1 MIYFRSDYS
10 LGAHPKIMQALMD
23 TNMEH
28 TDGYCLDRF
37 SDDCSEMIRQWVGK
51 PDADIYYFV
60 GGTPA
65 NTTTIS
71 AGLKPY
77 EGVIAPSTGHI
88 YVHETGSIE
97 ANGHRTFGMPT
108 PDGKLRP
115 SDIETCLLHHEDEHT
130 VIPKMVYITHP
141 TENGGVYTK
150 AELTALSQCC
160 RKHDLTLYMDGAR
173 LGTALTWPTNDLEI
187 TEIADLVDAF
197 YIGGTKIGALFG
209 EIGRA
214 HV

>member
-37 SDDCSEMIRQWVGK
+37 SDDCSDMIRQWVGK

-77 EGVIAPSTGHI
+77 EGVIAPATGHI
-88 YVHETGSIE
+88 YVHETS
-97 ANGHRTFGMPT
+97 R
-108 PDGKLRP
+108 RP
-115 SDIETCLLHHEDEHT
+115 CT
-130 VIPKMVYITHP
+130 Y
-141 TENGGVYTK
+141 Y
-150 AELTALSQCC
+150 
-160 RKHDLTLYMDGAR
+160 
-173 LGTALTWPTNDLEI
+173 
-187 TEIADLVDAF
+187 
-197 YIGGTKIGALFG
+197 
-209 EIGRA
+209 
-214 HV
+214 

>member
-10 LGAHPKIMQALMD
+10 LGAHPKVMQALMD

-28 TDGYCLDRF
+28 TDGYCLDAF

-60 GGTPA
+60 GGTPC

-71 AGLKPY
+71 AGLRPY
-77 EGVIAPSTGHI
+77 EGVITPATGHI

-97 ANGHRTFGMPT
+97 LNGHRQFAMPT

-115 SDIETCLLHHEDEHT
+115 EDIEKALLHHEDEHT
-130 VIPKMVYITHP
+130 VIPKVVYITHP

-150 AELTALSQCC
+150 AEINWWTHHIYQKNPDKVVTIDSLNVYKV
-160 RKHDLTLYMDGAR
+160 RVMR
-173 LGTALTWPTNDLEI
+173 
-187 TEIADLVDAF
+187 
-197 YIGGTKIGALFG
+197 
-209 EIGRA
+209 
-214 HV
+214 